1 HRMIVRSTAEITDTD
16 RHIKGN
22 NGNWE
27 SKRIVLADDRV
38 GFSFHE
44 TTIAAGTTNDFHYA
58 NHIEAVWLTRGKG
71 TLRDLTNDKEYPLA
85 AGSMY
90 LLDGNEKHQVI
101 VEEEMQML
109 CVFNPPVVGDENHD
123 ENGIY
128 PLLRLQEDGSAVR
141 EKSGSRVGPR
151 ADPVTPPA
159 APRGV
164 GGRRRLRGRLS
175 VPSAT
180 AGEGS
185 RGAFSRRARPGSWA
199 GRARARGG
207 TRCRRRG

>member
-1 HRMIVRSTAEITDTD
+1 MIVRSTAEITDTD

-90 LLDGNEKHQVI
+90 LLDGNE
-101 VEEEMQML
+101 
-109 CVFNPPVVGDENHD
+109 
-123 ENGIY
+123 
-128 PLLRLQEDGSAVR
+128 
-141 EKSGSRVGPR
+141 
-151 ADPVTPPA
+151 
-159 APRGV
+159 
-164 GGRRRLRGRLS
+164 
-175 VPSAT
+175 
-180 AGEGS
+180 
-185 RGAFSRRARPGSWA
+185 
-199 GRARARGG
+199 
-207 TRCRRRG
+207 